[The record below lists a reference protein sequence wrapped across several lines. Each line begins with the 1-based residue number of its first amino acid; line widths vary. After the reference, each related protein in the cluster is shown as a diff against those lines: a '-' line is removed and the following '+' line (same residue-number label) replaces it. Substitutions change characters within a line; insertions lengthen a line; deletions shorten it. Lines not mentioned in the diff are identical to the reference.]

1 MLWDH
6 RTRMQEEAVFQ
17 GCPQGALEKKR
28 KRGWTPKKAG
38 EMFQE
43 KDSRQ
48 SKSRDGEIR
57 SRPGQRGWSPGH
69 TGGHRTEAVTP
80 AQ

>member
-1 MLWDH
+1 MGPQNQDAGRGSISFRDAHMGLW
-6 RTRMQEEAVFQ
+6 R
-17 GCPQGALEKKR
+17 R
-28 KRGWTPKKAG
+28 KGKGGGHPRR
-38 EMFQE
+38 QE

-48 SKSRDGEIR
+48 SKSRGGEIR